1 MVKKPTPAPTAE
13 DNQKAAAADANASGP
28 VTPATAEDNQK
39 TAAAEA
45 NASGPVTPATGN
57 EGEAKAAEAG
67 AEGPAAGAG
76 QIDQAEQPSITV
88 FGPAKGRW
96 RAGRFFGPEATI
108 VLLSD
113 ISDDQLLALHGDPEL
128 VVTGVN

>member
-28 VTPATAEDNQK
+28 VTPATG
-39 TAAAEA
+39 T
-45 NASGPVTPATGN
+45 

-67 AEGPAAGAG
+67 ADGPAAGAG
-76 QIDQAEQPSITV
+76 PATDASADTITV

>member
-1 MVKKPTPAPTAE
+1 MVKKPAPAQTAE
-13 DNQKAAAADANASGP
+13 
-28 VTPATAEDNQK
+28 EDQK
-39 TAAAEA
+39 TAAADL

-67 AEGPAAGAG
+67 AEGPAAGADH
-76 QIDQAEQPSITV
+76 IDQAPQPSITV

-96 RAGRFFGPEATI
+96 RAGRFFGSEATI

>member
-1 MVKKPTPAPTAE
+1 MVKKPTAAQTAE
-13 DNQKAAAADANASGP
+13 EDQKTAAADLNASGP
-28 VTPATAEDNQK
+28 VA
-39 TAAAEA
+39 
-45 NASGPVTPATGN
+45 PATGN

-67 AEGPAAGAG
+67 AEGPAAGAVATP
-76 QIDQAEQPSITV
+76 DQPSITV